1 MTTVVAIDAGTTGV
15 RALAVD
21 DQARVTDVAYR
32 ELTQHFPRPGWVEH
46 DPDEIWGAVRATLGE
61 LGTRLAETDTAVA
74 AIGITNQR
82 ETLVA
87 FDRTT
92 GRPLHRAIVWQ
103 DRRTADMCAALRAAG
118 HLPLVRARTGLVLD
132 PYFSATKAAWLLRD
146 GGLALAPDDPSLSLC
161 TVDTWVLWNLTGGIH
176 GGVYA
181 TDPSNASRT
190 LLLDTATLA
199 WSPELCGLF
208 GVPPHSLPEVRPSAG
223 RYGTAVLPDIGQEA
237 AAALDGVPVSA
248 ILGDQQAALFGQACF
263 DPGMVKVT
271 YGTGSFV
278 LANAGRERPPAPAGL
293 VVSCAWDLGAHA
305 DPVRGRVAYVLE
317 GSTFVSGAAI
327 QWLRDGLG
335 IIGAASDMGPLAASV
350 PDSGG
355 VTFVPA
361 LTGLGSPWW
370 DPDARGI
377 ITGLTRG
384 AGRAQLARACVEAM
398 AFQVRDMTDTMSAA
412 MATASAPSLSALR
425 ADGGAAA
432 MDLLLDLQAEQSR
445 MPVARPRAL
454 ESTALG
460 AATMAGLAEGVW
472 SSLDELAGLW
482 QAETVFEPQLPA
494 ELADATYATWC
505 RTVEK
510 ASGWAAQQ
518 EVSAKEK

>member
-1 MTTVVAIDAGTTGV
+1 MASVVAIDAGTTGV

-21 DQARVTDVAYR
+21 ERARVSDVAYR
-32 ELTQHFPRPGWVEH
+32 ELTQHFPQPGWVEQ
-46 DPDEIWGAVRATLGE
+46 DPAEIWDLVCATLAE
-61 LGTRLAETDTAVA
+61 LGGRLAAAGETVA

-87 FDRTT
+87 FDRAS

-103 DRRTADMCAALRAAG
+103 DRRTAARCADLVDAG
-118 HLPLVRARTGLVLD
+118 HLPAVRAATGLVLD
-132 PYFSATKAAWLLRD
+132 PYFSATKAAWLLDETDVGRRR
-146 GGLALAPDDPSLSLC
+146 DDPDLSFC
-161 TVDTWVLWNLTGGIH
+161 TVDTWVLWNLTGGPR

-190 LLLDTATLA
+190 LLLDTGTLA
-199 WSPELCGLF
+199 WSAELADLF
-208 GVPPHSLPEVRPSAG
+208 GVPLHTLPEVRASAG
-223 RYGTAVLPDIGQEA
+223 RFGTAAPGDLGAASAVLE
-237 AAALDGVPVSA
+237 GVPVSGV
-248 ILGDQQAALFGQACF
+248 LGDQQAALFGQACF
-263 DPGMVKVT
+263 EPGMVKVT
-271 YGTGSFV
+271 YGTGSFALV
-278 LANAGRERPPAPAGL
+278 NAGTDRPPAPDGL
-293 VVSCAWDLGAHA
+293 TVSCAWDLGAHA
-305 DPVRGRVAYVLE
+305 PAGRPAVAYALE

-335 IIGAASDMGPLAASV
+335 IIDAAPEIGPLAASV

-370 DPDARGI
+370 DPHARGI
-377 ITGLTRG
+377 VTGLTRG

-398 AFQVRDMTDTMSAA
+398 AFQVRDMTDA
-412 MATASAPSLSALR
+412 MAAASAHPLSALR

-432 MDLLLDLQAEQSR
+432 MDLLLELQAEQSR

-460 AATMAGLAEGVW
+460 AATVAGLAEGAW
-472 SSLDELAGLW
+472 GSLAELAGLW
-482 QAETVFEPQLPA
+482 EAETVFEPQLPA
-494 ELADATYATWC
+494 ELADALHAGW
-505 RTVEK
+505 RRAVEK
-510 ASGWAAQQ
+510 SMGWAGDGPG
-518 EVSAKEK
+518 

>member
-1 MTTVVAIDAGTTGV
+1 MARVVVAIDAGTTGV

-21 DQARVTDVAYR
+21 DEARVADVAYR

-46 DPDEIWGAVRATLGE
+46 DPDDIWGNVRATLAE
-61 LGTRLAETDTAVA
+61 LGTRLVERGDTVA

-87 FDRTT
+87 FDRSS

-103 DRRTADMCAALRAAG
+103 DRRTAAVCAELTEAG
-118 HLPLVRARTGLVLD
+118 HLPLVRATTGLVLD
-132 PYFSATKAAWLLRD
+132 PYFSATKAAWLLRHGD
-146 GGLALAPDDPSLSLC
+146 LALAPDSPDLAFC
-161 TVDTWVLWNLTGGIH
+161 TVDSWILWNLTGGRR

-190 LLLDTATLA
+190 LLLDTATLS
-199 WSPELCGLF
+199 WSPELCALF
-208 GVPPHSLPEVRPSAG
+208 GVPPHTLPEVRPSAG
-223 RYGTAVLPDIGQEA
+223 RFGNAALADLGVA
-237 AAALDGVPVSA
+237 AAVLDGVPVSGV
-248 ILGDQQAALFGQACF
+248 LGDQQAALFGQACF

-271 YGTGSFV
+271 YGTGSFA
-278 LANAGRERPPAPAGL
+278 LANAGPERPPAPDGL
-293 VVSCAWDLGAHA
+293 TVSCAWDLGDHA
-305 DPVRGRVAYVLE
+305 GNAPGRVAYALE
-317 GSTFVSGAAI
+317 GSAFVSGAAI

-335 IIGAASDMGPLAASV
+335 IIASASEVGPLASSV

-370 DPDARGI
+370 DPQARGI
-377 ITGLTRG
+377 VTGLTRG
-384 AGRAQLARACVEAM
+384 VGRAHLARACVEAM
-398 AFQVRDMTDTMSAA
+398 AFQVRDMTDA
-412 MATASAPSLSALR
+412 MAAASAFPLSALR

-432 MDLLLDLQAEQSR
+432 MDLLLALQAEQSR
-445 MPVARPRAL
+445 MPVARPRSL

-460 AATMAGLAEGVW
+460 AATVAGLAAGVW
-472 SSLDELAGLW
+472 TSLDELAQLW
-482 QAETVFEPQLPA
+482 QAETVFEPELPV
-494 ELADATYATWC
+494 ELTDALHDVWR

-510 ASGWAAQQ
+510 SMGWADR
-518 EVSAKEK
+518 